1 MESARPIAMWMWR
14 MGRGLG
20 PAGGPRARAVPR
32 WPADQNVW
40 PHAHLANRVQAGML
54 HLTRAQHTV
63 ICDSTET
70 HADAQ

>member
-20 PAGGPRARAVPR
+20 PAGGPRAQCRGGQLTKMFGRTHILQTVYKQACYTL
-32 WPADQNVW
+32 
-40 PHAHLANRVQAGML
+40 HARS
-54 HLTRAQHTV
+54 TV